1 MARKGKGR
9 TGRRGKKRFSGVFFS
24 LVSFVVICAAII
36 FGMSVFFEIEN
47 FEVTGAE
54 KYTTDQVVLVSQLKT
69 GDNLFFF
76 HKFAITDRLKSEMPY
91 ISEVNIRRKLPNTIV
106 FEVTETSAVAYFVSG
121 GSGVLID
128 ESGKVLEKSPVLEH
142 PDLAQIKNFEPKT
155 AIVGEFFTVD
165 DKISEKKL
173 IELLKKLKE
182 YDILKDIS
190 EINLQNL
197 YNVSMR
203 YDGRYTIV
211 LGDMNDIERK
221 MRLFTQVLPKVSDYV
236 SASIDLT
243 GENSAVVS
251 AE

>member
-1 MARKGKGR
+1 MARSSKGR
-9 TGRRGKKRFSGVFFS
+9 TSWRGKKRFSGVFFS
-24 LVSFVVICAAII
+24 LFSFVAICAAII

-54 KYTTDQVVLVSQLKT
+54 KYTADQVVQVSQLKT

-76 HKFAITDRLKSEMPY
+76 HKFAITDRIKSEMPY
-91 ISEVNIRRKLPNTIV
+91 VSEVTIRRKLPNTIA
-106 FEVTETSAVAYFVSG
+106 FEVVETKAVAYFVSG
-121 GSGVLID
+121 GNGILID

-142 PDLAQIKNFEPKT
+142 PNLAQIKNFEPKT
-155 AIVGEFFTVD
+155 AIVGEIFTVD

-190 EINLQNL
+190 EIDLQNL
-197 YNVSMR
+197 YNVRMR
-203 YDGRYTIV
+203 YNERYTIV
-211 LGDMNDIERK
+211 LGDMNDLERK
-221 MRLFTQVLPKVSDYV
+221 MRLFTQVLPKIGDYV

-243 GENSAVVS
+243 GEKSAVVG